1 MECRICERMTVG
13 FGSARVMQKYDVSYF
28 RCPVCGFVQSEEPY
42 WLEEAYSVPIAAGD
56 VGLVSRNV
64 QLAKTTERV
73 IKAGFSAA
81 GRFLDFG
88 GGYGLLVRLMRD
100 AGYDFY
106 RYDRWCPNLFAQGLD
121 WEPATPPPQFEL
133 VTAYEVLEHLTEP
146 VPEIERMLQLSRNV
160 LFSTV
165 LLPPGNPGPG
175 QWWYYTPESGQHV
188 SLYTRRALETL
199 AERFQLRL
207 LTDGQGLHLLT
218 EKAVRETLFRLAVG
232 RRSGRWLDW
241 WRRRKSLLADDLQR
255 LTGRQ
260 LA

>member
-1 MECRICERMTVG
+1 L
-13 FGSARVMQKYDVSYF
+13 A
-28 RCPVCGFVQSEEPY
+28 
-42 WLEEAYSVPIAAGD
+42 EAYSEPIAAGD

-73 IKAGFSAA
+73 IKVGFSP
-81 GRFLDFG
+81 GGPFLDYG

-121 WEPATPPPQFEL
+121 WEPATPRQFEL
-133 VTAYEVLEHLTEP
+133 VTAYEVFEHLTEP
-146 VPEIERMLQLSRNV
+146 VPELKRMLQLSHNV

-175 QWWYYTPESGQHV
+175 EWWYYAPESGQHV

-199 AERFQLRL
+199 AERFLLRL

-218 EKAVRETLFRLAVG
+218 EKVVGKMLFRLAVG
-232 RRSGRWLDW
+232 RRSGRWLDG
-241 WRRRKSLLADDLQR
+241 WRRRKSLLADDFQR
-255 LTGRQ
+255 LTGRP